1 MKAVEISKTGGAEV
15 LKVKDISLDKPGPD
29 EVTIEQKAI
38 GLNYIDTYHRSGLYP
53 IKLPSGLGLEGAG
66 VITEVGENIKEF
78 KVGDKISYAGIPLG
92 SYSTH
97 RNYPTKNLIKVPDSI
112 DLEVAATLMTKGL
125 TTFYLLHKTYPVKS
139 GQKIL
144 FHAAAGGVGQIFGQ
158 WAKSLGCTVIGTVG
172 SDEKIDIAKKNGY
185 DHVINY
191 NKEDFAKKVL
201 EITNGKGVPVVY
213 DGVGKDT
220 LNGSIECLAIRGM
233 MVSFGNASGPLSD
246 INVPKMLQPKGLYLV
261 RPAMQQYLST
271 KEELDEASKIM
282 FEKISSGKVKIN
294 IFKKYNLDQVVQA
307 HTDLENRKILGPA
320 VIIPWF
326 YSTSTSISDMCNF
339 SALVEVWISLI
350 KNIIEIIIDKQQD
363 PKINLAIKTS
373 FK

>member
-1 MKAVEISKTGGAEV
+1 MKAIEINKTGGAEV
-15 LKVKDISLDKPGPD
+15 LEIKDITLSKPGPE

-53 IKLPSGLGLEGAG
+53 LKLPISLGLEGAG
-66 VITEVGENIKEF
+66 IITDIGENVKNF

-97 RNYPTKNLIKVPDSI
+97 RNYPTKNLVKVPENI

-125 TTFYLLHKTYPVKS
+125 TTYYLLHRTYPVKS
-139 GQKIL
+139 GEIIL

-172 SDEKIDIAKKNGY
+172 SDEKINMAKKNGY

-201 EITNGKGVPVVY
+201 EITNGKGIPVVY

-220 LNGSIECLAIRGM
+220 LNGSIECLAVRGV

-246 INVPKMLQPKGLYLV
+246 INVPKMIQPKGLFFT
-261 RPAMQQYLST
+261 RPSMQQYLST
-271 KEELDEASKIM
+271 REELDEASKIM
-282 FEKISSGKVKIN
+282 FEKIETGKIKIE
-294 IFKKYNLDQVVQA
+294 IFKKYKLSDVKQA
-307 HTDLENRKILGPA
+307 HIDLEGRKILGPA
-320 VIIPWF
+320 VIIP
-326 YSTSTSISDMCNF
+326 
-339 SALVEVWISLI
+339 
-350 KNIIEIIIDKQQD
+350 
-363 PKINLAIKTS
+363 
-373 FK
+373 